1 MKKQITKANS
11 ILWSASLALTFF
23 WVLNILKEV
32 FSSVKNFLNFYSPV
46 GPLLGLFL
54 FSGLFA
60 FVAYLI
66 ILTVKP
72 ASQKLAFW
80 SYLISA
86 VVFFLMVF
94 PPIFEP
100 LVDILI
106 NFLS

>member
-1 MKKQITKANS
+1 MEQQITKANS
-11 ILWSASLALTFF
+11 ILWTASLTLTFF
-23 WVLNILKEV
+23 WVLNILKEI
-32 FSSVKNFLNFYSPV
+32 FSGVKNFLNFYPSV

-54 FSGLFA
+54 LSSLFT

-66 ILTVKP
+66 VLSVKP

-86 VVFFLMVF
+86 IIFFLMVF

-100 LVDILI
+100 LVDIF
-106 NFLS
+106 N